1 MSRGD
6 THLTPYYYKG
16 VTEMKNHAVKIYKDL
31 RLLGVQLFNTAEE
44 AYENYVQT
52 IEELKT
58 TTIKGHYMV
67 MRFNGGDV
75 MTIHE
80 LAI

>member
-1 MSRGD
+1 M
-6 THLTPYYYKG
+6 
-16 VTEMKNHAVKIYKDL
+16 ENHAVKIYRNF
-31 RLLGVQLFNTAEE
+31 RLLGAELFNTAEE
-44 AYENYVQT
+44 AYENYVKT

-67 MRFNGGDV
+67 ARFNCGDV

-80 LAI
+80 LTI